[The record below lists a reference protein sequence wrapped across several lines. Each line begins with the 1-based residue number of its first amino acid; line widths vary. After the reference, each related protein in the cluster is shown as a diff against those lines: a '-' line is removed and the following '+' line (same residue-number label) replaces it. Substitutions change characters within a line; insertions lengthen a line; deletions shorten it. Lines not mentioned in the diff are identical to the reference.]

1 MFGGS
6 LYLPQKENM
15 DGGSAD
21 MGKKTQKLKPCPFCG
36 GKNIKSFWFFAD
48 TENEKHVR
56 QSAIYCDD
64 CPGQVIVIGFKRDAI
79 AAWNHRAPQC
89 EKE

>member
-1 MFGGS
+1 M
-6 LYLPQKENM
+6 KR
-15 DGGSAD
+15 
-21 MGKKTQKLKPCPFCG
+21 KTQKLKPCPFCG

-64 CPGQVIVIGFKRDAI
+64 CPGQVIAIGFKPAAI
-79 AAWNHRAPQC
+79 AAWNRRAPQC

>member
-1 MFGGS
+1 MT
-6 LYLPQKENM
+6 E
-15 DGGSAD
+15 
-21 MGKKTQKLKPCPFCG
+21 KTQKLKPCPFCG
-36 GKNIKSFWFFAD
+36 GKKIKSS
-48 TENEKHVR
+48 ENKKHVR

-79 AAWNHRAPQC
+79 AAWNRRAPQC

>member
-15 DGGSAD
+15 DGGNAD
-21 MGKKTQKLKPCPFCG
+21 MTEKTQKLKPCPFCG

-64 CPGQVIVIGFKRDAI
+64 CPGQVIAIGFKRDAI
-79 AAWNHRAPQC
+79 AAWNRRAPQC

>member
-1 MFGGS
+1 MT
-6 LYLPQKENM
+6 E
-15 DGGSAD
+15 
-21 MGKKTQKLKPCPFCG
+21 KTQKLKSCPFCG

-64 CPGQVIVIGFKRDAI
+64 CPGQVIAIGFKRDAI
-79 AAWNHRAPQC
+79 AAWNRRAPQC

>member
-1 MFGGS
+1 MLVVTSMYQSGFLS
-6 LYLPQKENM
+6 VTRWFEM
-15 DGGSAD
+15 TER
-21 MGKKTQKLKPCPFCG
+21 TQKLKPCPFCG